1 MCKTLDEKKCI
12 LGLKGIVHLAAI
24 IPSTIFFYMSITY
37 LMYSSPIIT
46 NCPLSNNYWYVLAS
60 TVYHFI
66 LLCFIFSLN
75 FNSKMIVTKYVTLYL
90 ILIGLA
96 LWGSYEINTNMCS
109 NVSYDGI
116 VKFGHDTFTAQ
127 LILVIIASV
136 INACILCVKSI
147 DKYSVYKYKKSR
159 DREKSREINIEVD

>member
-1 MCKTLDEKKCI
+1 
-12 LGLKGIVHLAAI
+12 
-24 IPSTIFFYMSITY
+24 
-37 LMYSSPIIT
+37 MYSSPVIT
-46 NCPLSNNYWYVLAS
+46 NCPLSDNYWYVLAS